1 MEKHLYLAGPILGT
15 AYDAC
20 TSWRQYVCEKLPSDI
35 IGITP
40 MRGKESL
47 SGQQEIKVLDRSNPI
62 TATKGIITRD
72 RFDLMRCDM
81 VLMNLLGATKVSIGS
96 MIELGWA
103 DAFRKTVVL
112 VIEEGN
118 CHMHAIVQEIA
129 GFIVPTL
136 DQGIEVVKSI
146 LSYS

>member
-1 MEKHLYLAGPILGT
+1 
-15 AYDAC
+15 
-20 TSWRQYVCEKLPSDI
+20 
-35 IGITP
+35 
-40 MRGKESL
+40 
-47 SGQQEIKVLDRSNPI
+47 
-62 TATKGIITRD
+62 
-72 RFDLMRCDM
+72 MRCDM

-103 DAFRKTVVL
+103 DAFRKPVVL